1 MGPCREPRT
10 VTAEATAATADP
22 ARAWLVMGYDS
33 LWNRKA

>member
-1 MGPCREPRT
+1 MVPCREPRT
-10 VTAEATAATADP
+10 VTAEATADP